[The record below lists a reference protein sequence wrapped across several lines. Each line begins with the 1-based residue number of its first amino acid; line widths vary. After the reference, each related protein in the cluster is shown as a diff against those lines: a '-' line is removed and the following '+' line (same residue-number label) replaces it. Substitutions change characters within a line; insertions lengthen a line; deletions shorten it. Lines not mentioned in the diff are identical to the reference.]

1 MMTRIRSK
9 WVFCSVT
16 LFILAV
22 TPCGAGA
29 QQDVVLTPDE
39 YGLWQGD
46 WWGDESGV
54 ALLAITDVDTNG
66 FEYSVVERVSP
77 NSPNIVSYEEGRA
90 SFLGPFAATSSKGG
104 TLSLTV
110 AVGNRIDRAI
120 VYEGVTYQYK
130 RTTFEAGFDCEKAT
144 TRIEISVCQ
153 NALLATGDRHLNNL
167 YRELLNVLSAD
178 RARTLRAEQRSW
190 LAKRNRDCR
199 HGEVS
204 SASCLARL
212 YSDRL
217 VALARLRDPE
227 LGTGS
232 LFDSA
237 YVRAMLTRDTDM
249 SRDVATRLAMYPLE
263 MKLSVSQIDGNG
275 VLLSGEYVGPGEE
288 TWPPIEA
295 TFPIAGYAYSDM
307 LYVDQAGKLWTAS
320 HSEPILLKEL
330 QEPVD
335 MPNWQDTRRI
345 WIDAGRSHFS
355 IRSESG
361 FEYELEPSCLTSPV
375 ERAHALA
382 AVSDPPPMPE
392 LVRIWVDR
400 HSVLSD
406 RQCCC
411 G

>member
-1 MMTRIRSK
+1 MTRIRSK
-9 WVFCSVT
+9 WVFRSVT

-22 TPCGAGA
+22 TQCGASA
-29 QQDVVLTPDE
+29 QQDVFLTPDE

-66 FEYSVVERVSP
+66 FEYSIVERVRP

-90 SFLGPFAATSSKGG
+90 SFLGPLAATSSEGG

-110 AVGNRIDRAI
+110 AVGDRNDRAI
-120 VYEGVTYQYK
+120 VYEGATYQYK

-144 TRIEISVCQ
+144 TRIEISICR
-153 NALLATGDRHLNNL
+153 NALVATGDRHLNNL
-167 YRELLNVLSAD
+167 YRELLNVRSAD
-178 RARTLRAEQRSW
+178 QAQTLRAEQRSW

-199 HGEVS
+199 HGEVIS
-204 SASCLARL
+204 VSCLARL

-217 VALARLRDPE
+217 VALARLKDPE

-249 SRDVATRLAMYPLE
+249 SRDIATRLAMYPLE

-275 VLLSGEYVGPGEE
+275 VLLSGEYEGPGEE
-288 TWPPIEA
+288 TWPPIEII
-295 TFPIAGYAYSDM
+295 FPIAGYVYSDM
-307 LYVDQAGKLWTAS
+307 LFIDQAGKLWTAS
-320 HSEPILLKEL
+320 HTEPILLKEL

-335 MPNWQDTRRI
+335 MSNWQDTPRI
-345 WIDAGRSHFS
+345 WVDAGRSHFF

-375 ERAHALA
+375 EREHALA

-392 LVRIWVDR
+392 LVRIWVDQ